1 MNAEIIA
8 VGSELLLGQ
17 ITNTNATYISSQ
29 LSELG
34 INVFYHT
41 VIGDNPTR
49 LKQAIE
55 IAEKRADLIIFS
67 GGLGP
72 TKDDLTKETIAK
84 HIGVPLV
91 FDETALEHIERYFE
105 KRDMVMTAN
114 NRKQALILE
123 GSEVL
128 ANYNGMAPGM
138 LIAHERHTYILL
150 PGPPKEL
157 QPMFQ
162 YEAKPKLAALLNED
176 SIIISHV
183 MRFYGIG
190 EAALEDTLQD
200 LLDAQTNPTIAPL
213 ATDGEVTLRIT
224 AKATT
229 TEQAEQ
235 LIEAEVTKIQA
246 RVGHYQYGV
255 NDDSLASKLVDVLRA
270 NKLTISAAESL
281 TAGLFQ
287 AELAE
292 ISGVSEVL
300 VGGFVTYTAEA
311 KVKQLGIA
319 PELIETYGVV
329 SEECAIAMAQG
340 TQRRMGTSIGVGLT
354 GAAGPT
360 SHDGQ
365 PVGAVWIAFT
375 IGNKTYTKHLQLS
388 GMRNTNRIRATKFA
402 YYYIIR
408 ELRAL
413 GYDVAM

>member
-176 SIIISHV
+176 SVIISHV

-229 TEQAEQ
+229 TEQAER

-311 KVKQLGIA
+311 KVKQ
-319 PELIETYGVV
+319 
-329 SEECAIAMAQG
+329 
-340 TQRRMGTSIGVGLT
+340 
-354 GAAGPT
+354 
-360 SHDGQ
+360 
-365 PVGAVWIAFT
+365 
-375 IGNKTYTKHLQLS
+375 
-388 GMRNTNRIRATKFA
+388 
-402 YYYIIR
+402 
-408 ELRAL
+408 
-413 GYDVAM
+413 